1 MTKHR
6 ATLLITLFSASVLAW
21 LLVLVT
27 APSERTLGSL
37 VRWVYAHA
45 SLTQVALLFFLA
57 AAVLAVIFLTAKETW
72 YDWFQVTGQVGLG
85 LWLVGFLLSMV
96 PARLSW
102 GVWVDWNEPR
112 TQLTLLVLA
121 VGVVILVL
129 VRWVDSRRFA
139 ALAQI
144 IFSVVVLVLNRNT
157 AVIRHPFNPIGSANT
172 TAIPLTYGLIFL
184 IALFASSVLVVLLV
198 NARQR
203 RTGAGLETSA
213 ARAQRPV
220 KDAP

>member
-1 MTKHR
+1 MTRHR
-6 ATLLITLFSASVLAW
+6 TTLLITLFSASLLAW

-57 AAVLAVIFLTAKETW
+57 AAVLAVIYLTSKETW

-85 LWLVGFLLSMV
+85 LWLLGFLLSVV

-121 VGVVILVL
+121 VGAVILAL

-172 TAIPLTYGLIFL
+172 TTIPLTYGLIFL

-198 NARQR
+198 NARQPAR
-203 RTGAGLETSA
+203 LKTASATA
-213 ARAQRPV
+213 ARAIE
-220 KDAP
+220 DAP